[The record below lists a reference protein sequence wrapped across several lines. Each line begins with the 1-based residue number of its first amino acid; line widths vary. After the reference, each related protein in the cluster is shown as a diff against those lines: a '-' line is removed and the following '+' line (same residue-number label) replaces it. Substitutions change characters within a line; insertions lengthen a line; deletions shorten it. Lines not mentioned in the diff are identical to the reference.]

1 MREASVASVS
11 RMMKKRTGT
20 TASST
25 RLFPHRDPPL
35 NCSLI
40 AFKVGTT
47 LYITATSSL
56 PPNLAWRKLLKDLI
70 AYFREV
76 AASYEHRAKSL
87 LKVSNVIN
95 NTNAPSMFMTEG
107 GLNDANRLLR
117 DFHKQAIAEANKA
130 RDVEVEVVNQLSG
143 LRSDLSQKIK
153 EIKALSGD
161 FKNSV
166 EKEKETTRKCV
177 AALDEAL
184 ALVDSDPAA
193 IAGKGDPYV
202 VRLGVDR
209 QVERQIDEENY
220 LHRVSFIAVLPVHVM
235 LIFQRPIS
243 TSKIL
248 GGSWNPSSLARS
260 RERIMPLRASSNVR
274 QMRSTRP
281 LTSSGMDPSACLG
294 TSSGTNSCSTIH
306 ILLTPT
312 FL

>member
-1 MREASVASVS
+1 VH
-11 RMMKKRTGT
+11 
-20 TASST
+20 
-25 RLFPHRDPPL
+25 FPA
-35 NCSLI
+35 N
-40 AFKVGTT
+40 
-47 LYITATSSL
+47 SL
-56 PPNLAWRKLLKDLI
+56 PLLLAWRKLLKDLI

-130 RDVEVEVVNQLSG
+130 KDVETEVINQLSG
-143 LRSDLSQKIK
+143 LRSDLNQKIK

-177 AALDEAL
+177 AALEESL

-220 LHRVSFIAVLPVHVM
+220 LHRVCFIAEL
-235 LIFQRPIS
+235 
-243 TSKIL
+243 
-248 GGSWNPSSLARS
+248 
-260 RERIMPLRASSNVR
+260 
-274 QMRSTRP
+274 
-281 LTSSGMDPSACLG
+281 
-294 TSSGTNSCSTIH
+294 
-306 ILLTPT
+306 
-312 FL
+312 